1 MPSEAGGASQ
11 PVRSV
16 RKGGMASDASIAT
29 AAPDAGQLITLT
41 LPLTDLEAAA
51 SSMDMDSHVGHR
63 FLIA

>member
-1 MPSEAGGASQ
+1 
-11 PVRSV
+11 
-16 RKGGMASDASIAT
+16 MASDASIAT